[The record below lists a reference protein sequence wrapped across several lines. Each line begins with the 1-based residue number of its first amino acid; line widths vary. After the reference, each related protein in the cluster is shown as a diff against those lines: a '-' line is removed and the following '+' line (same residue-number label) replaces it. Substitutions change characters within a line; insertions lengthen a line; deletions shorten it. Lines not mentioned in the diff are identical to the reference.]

1 MSGGL
6 PMKKINVALSG
17 GGLKSYAQIAVLYEL
32 EKRNIKISAIS
43 GTSMG
48 SMIAALVAIGLDA
61 QTIEK
66 EMLELES
73 IFDKSHILLKP
84 SPKILPFKQDKITGG
99 YIDGASIESILDHLF
114 DKYGIKNINEVK
126 IPLAIPS
133 VDLKTGQLIV
143 FVNNKDTYQ
152 SPDPTHIIIDDVKLS
167 TAVRASS
174 SIPLVFA
181 ACPYEDYLLIDGG
194 VKLNV
199 PVSLLKGFSTK
210 KTLAI
215 TAKDEIDILDN
226 RPGIFEL
233 INQVY
238 ALISTEFD
246 IYLSKEADYNINFP
260 IGRKQFSL
268 GKGKEIIEN
277 AHSYLASIDDFLNN

>member
-1 MSGGL
+1 
-6 PMKKINVALSG
+6 MKEINVALSG
-17 GGLKSYAQIAVLYEL
+17 GGLKSFAQIAVLYEL

-48 SMIAALVAIGLDA
+48 SMIATLIALGLDA
-61 QTIEK
+61 QSIEK

-73 IFDKSHILLKP
+73 IFDKNHILFKP

-99 YIDGASIESILDHLF
+99 YIDGGAIELILDNLF

-143 FVNNKDTYQ
+143 FVNDKDTYL
-152 SPDPTHIIIDDVKLS
+152 SPDSTHIIIDDIKLS
-167 TAVRASS
+167 TAIRASS
-174 SIPLVFA
+174 SIPFVFS
-181 ACPYEDYLLIDGG
+181 ACAYEDYLLIDGG

-199 PVSLLKGFSTK
+199 PVSLLKGFSSN

-215 TAKDEIDILDN
+215 TAKDEIDTLDK

-238 ALISTEFD
+238 AIISTEFD
-246 IYLSKEADYNINFP
+246 IYLSKEADYSINFP
-260 IGRKQFSL
+260 VGRKQFSL

-277 AHSYLASIDDFLNN
+277 AHSYLANIDDFLKN

>member
-1 MSGGL
+1 MN
-6 PMKKINVALSG
+6 KINVALSG
-17 GGLKSYAQIAVLYEL
+17 GGLKSFAHIAVLYEL
-32 EKRNIKISAIS
+32 EKRNIKITAIS

-48 SMIAALVAIGLDA
+48 AMIAALVAIGLDT

-73 IFDKSHILLKP
+73 IFDKNHILFKP
-84 SPKILPFKQDKITGG
+84 SSKLLPFKQDKITGG
-99 YIDGASIESILDHLF
+99 YIDGLAIETILDQLF
-114 DKYGIKNINEVK
+114 EKYGIKNINDVK

-133 VDLKTGQLIV
+133 VDLITGQLIV
-143 FVNNKDTYQ
+143 FVNDKNHYQ
-152 SPDPTHIIIDDVKLS
+152 SPDPSHIVIEDITLS
-167 TAVRASS
+167 KAIRASS
-174 SIPLVFA
+174 SIPLLFA
-181 ACPYEDYLLIDGG
+181 ACPFKEYLLIDGG

-199 PVSLLKGFSTK
+199 PVGLLKGFSNE

-215 TAKDEIDILDN
+215 TAKDEIETLDN
-226 RPGIFEL
+226 KPSVFAL

-246 IYLSKEADYNINFP
+246 IYLSKEADYQINFP

-268 GKGKEIIEN
+268 GKGKEIIDN
-277 AHSYLASIDDFLNN
+277 AKTYLMDIDDFLNS

>member
-1 MSGGL
+1 
-6 PMKKINVALSG
+6 MKEINVALSG
-17 GGLKSYAQIAVLYEL
+17 GGLKSFAQIAVLYEL

-48 SMIAALVAIGLDA
+48 SMIATLIALGLDA
-61 QTIEK
+61 QSIEK

-73 IFDKSHILLKP
+73 IFDKNHILFKP

-99 YIDGASIESILDHLF
+99 YIDGGAIELILDNLF

-143 FVNNKDTYQ
+143 FVNDKDTYL
-152 SPDPTHIIIDDVKLS
+152 SPDSTHIIIDDIKLS
-167 TAVRASS
+167 TAIRASS
-174 SIPLVFA
+174 SIPFVFS
-181 ACPYEDYLLIDGG
+181 ACAYEDYLLIDGG

-199 PVSLLKGFSTK
+199 PVSLLKGFSSN

-215 TAKDEIDILDN
+215 TAKDEIDTLEK

-238 ALISTEFD
+238 AIISTEFD
-246 IYLSKEADYNINFP
+246 IYLSKEADYSINFP
-260 IGRKQFSL
+260 VGRKQFSL

-277 AHSYLASIDDFLNN
+277 AHSYLANIDDFLKN